1 MAWVAEEHTAVNIDS
16 RIVTGILGVAEPITV
31 PTW

>member
-1 MAWVAEEHTAVNIDS
+1 MAVPRLVTALLEL
-16 RIVTGILGVAEPITV
+16 GILGVAEPITV

>member
-1 MAWVAEEHTAVNIDS
+1 MAQRVKPGPGSGA
-16 RIVTGILGVAEPITV
+16 RIVPGILGVAEPITV